1 MTPLVAV
8 GGVVGTAGLA
18 LLMVA
23 PRRELRLAGLAGWA
37 IGLGCLALYLAPA
50 VAPEVAA
57 GAAAAGLAFAV
68 AGAAVLLRWPYV
80 LPFAV
85 LACVPL
91 RIPIDVAGEEAN
103 LLVPLYGVVTAQA
116 AALGWQL
123 AVRGDRRAREL
134 GPVTLPLAAFVT
146 WLGVTA
152 LWTGDPREGAITL
165 GAFVLPFGLLAVAM
179 SRLPWRGRRLAWL
192 WGALV
197 GTALLY
203 ASIGVVQWA
212 TREVFWNPK
221 VIVGNAYA
229 PFFRVNSVFWDP
241 SIYGRYLVVG
251 ILTAL
256 AGALLAGV
264 RGRQFAGLV
273 LVIAG
278 MWVGL
283 LFSFSQTS
291 FVALAAGV
299 TAAAFV
305 VWGWRAF
312 VAACALAI
320 VVAAATFSV
329 PQVRE
334 RALDE
339 GRTGIDKVT
348 SGRANLVGQ
357 GVRIAADHPLGGVG
371 VGSFKRAYAERTG
384 LPLRDPRKGASH
396 TTPITVVAETGVVG
410 LALFLW
416 LVAAALRGAL
426 SGLGAGFTSRV
437 SFAVGLTLLAIFVHS
452 LFYSAFLE
460 DPMTWALLGL
470 VGLAT
475 SVPRRPATA
484 PARVPAP
491 ADTPVAVPVVGAAP

>member
-8 GGVVGTAGLA
+8 GGVLGTSGLA
-18 LLMVA
+18 LLMIA
-23 PRRELRLAGLAGWA
+23 PRRDLRLAGLVAWGAG
-37 IGLGCLALYLAPA
+37 LSCLALYLAPE
-50 VAPEVAA
+50 VAPTL
-57 GAAAAGLAFAV
+57 AAAAVVAGFLLAV
-68 AGAAVLLRWPYV
+68 AGGAVLLRWPYL
-80 LPFAV
+80 LPFAA

-103 LLVPLYGVVTAQA
+103 LLLPLYGVVAAQA
-116 AALGWQL
+116 VALAWQIG
-123 AVRGDRRAREL
+123 VRRDRRAREL
-134 GPVTLPLAAFVT
+134 GPVTLPLALFVA
-146 WLGVTA
+146 WLGVTT
-152 LWTGDPREGAITL
+152 LWTDDPREAAIAL
-165 GAFVLPFGLLAVAM
+165 GAFVLPFGLLAVGM

-197 GTALLY
+197 ATALLY
-203 ASIGVVQWA
+203 ASVGVYQWA

-241 SIYGRYLVVG
+241 SIYGRYLTVG

-256 AGALLAGV
+256 AGALLGGV
-264 RGRQFAGLV
+264 RGRQFAGLA

-283 LFSFSQTS
+283 FFSFSQTS
-291 FVALAAGV
+291 FVALAVGV
-299 TAAAFV
+299 AAAAFV

-312 VAACALAI
+312 VAAVALAL
-320 VVAAATFSV
+320 VVAAGTFAI

-334 RALDE
+334 RVLDE
-339 GRTGIDKVT
+339 GRSGIDKVT
-348 SGRANLVGQ
+348 SGRASLVGQ
-357 GVRIAADHPLGGVG
+357 GVRIAVDHPVGGVG
-371 VGSFKRAYAERTG
+371 VGGFKRAYAERTG
-384 LPLRDPRKGASH
+384 LPKRDPRKGASH
-396 TTPITVVAETGVVG
+396 TTPITVVAEAGVIG

-426 SGLGAGFTSRV
+426 GGLGTGFTSRV

-475 SVPRRPATA
+475 SVPRRPPPSGVPSAA
-484 PARVPAP
+484 EPAAERPP
-491 ADTPVAVPVVGAAP
+491 VGAAT

>member
-1 MTPLVAV
+1 VTPLVAV
-8 GGVVGTAGLA
+8 GGALGTTGLA
-18 LLMVA
+18 ILMVA
-23 PRRELRLAGLAGWA
+23 PRRDLRLAGLGAWGV
-37 IGLGCLALYLAPA
+37 GLSCLALYLAPD
-50 VAPEVAA
+50 VAPTL
-57 GAAAAGLAFAV
+57 AAAAVVAGFLLAA
-68 AGAAVLLRWPYV
+68 AGAAVLLRWPYA
-80 LPFAV
+80 LPFAA

-103 LLVPLYGVVTAQA
+103 LLLPLYGVVAAQA
-116 AALGWQL
+116 VALAWQIGF
-123 AVRGDRRAREL
+123 RRDRRAREL
-134 GPVTLPLAAFVT
+134 GPVTLPLAAFVA
-146 WLGVTA
+146 WLGVTT
-152 LWTGDPREGAITL
+152 LWTDDPREAAIAL
-165 GAFVLPFGLLAVAM
+165 GAFVLPFGLLAVGM

-197 GTALLY
+197 ATALLY
-203 ASIGVVQWA
+203 ASVGVYQWA

-241 SIYGRYLVVG
+241 SIYGRYLTVG

-256 AGALLAGV
+256 AGALLGGV
-264 RGRQFAGLV
+264 RGRQFAGLA

-283 LFSFSQTS
+283 FFSFSQTS
-291 FVALAAGV
+291 FVALAVGV
-299 TAAAFV
+299 AAAAFV

-312 VAACALAI
+312 AAAVALAL
-320 VVAAATFSV
+320 VVAAGTFAI

-339 GRTGIDKVT
+339 GRSGIDKVT
-348 SGRANLVGQ
+348 SGRASLVGQ
-357 GVRIAADHPLGGVG
+357 GVRIAVDHPIGGVG
-371 VGSFKRAYAERTG
+371 VGGFKRAYAERTG
-384 LPLRDPRKGASH
+384 LPERDPRKGASH

-410 LALFLW
+410 LGLFLW
-416 LVAAALRGAL
+416 VVAAALRGAL
-426 SGLGAGFTSRV
+426 GGLGTGFTSRV

-460 DPMTWALLGL
+460 DPMTWALIGL

-475 SVPRRPATA
+475 SVPRRPPPSGTQSAT
-484 PARVPAP
+484 VEP
-491 ADTPVAVPVVGAAP
+491 ADARAPVGAAT